1 MSELKSEHEKEVRS
15 LQRQLELARE
25 MNQAYL
31 KQIEEIHE
39 RGPTRCSSFLRA
51 QAARRTT
58 VGTERCAAIA
68 AFTD

>member
-1 MSELKSEHEKEVRS
+1 VNAVSELKSEHEKEVRS

-39 RGPTRCSSFLRA
+39 RGRADALLLLSS
-51 QAARRTT
+51 
-58 VGTERCAAIA
+58 CASGMQ
-68 AFTD
+68 DHGRD

>member
-1 MSELKSEHEKEVRS
+1 MNAVSELKSEHEKEVRS

-39 RGPTRCSSFLRA
+39 RGRADALLLLRA
-51 QAARRTT
+51 QAARSGLNAVLR
-58 VGTERCAAIA
+58 
-68 AFTD
+68 

>member
-1 MSELKSEHEKEVRS
+1 MNAVSELKSEHEKEVRS

-39 RGPTRCSSFLRA
+39 RGRADALLLLSSCA
-51 QAARRTT
+51 S
-58 VGTERCAAIA
+58 GTQDHGR
-68 AFTD
+68 D

>member
-1 MSELKSEHEKEVRS
+1 VNAVSELKSEHEKEVRS

-39 RGPTRCSSFLRA
+39 RGRADALLLLSSCA
-51 QAARRTT
+51 S
-58 VGTERCAAIA
+58 GTQDHGR
-68 AFTD
+68 D